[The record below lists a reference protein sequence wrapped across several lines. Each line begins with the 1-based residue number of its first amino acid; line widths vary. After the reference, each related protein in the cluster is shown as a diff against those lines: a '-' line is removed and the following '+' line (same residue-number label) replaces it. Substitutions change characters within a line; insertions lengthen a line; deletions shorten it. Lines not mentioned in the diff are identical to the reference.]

1 MESID
6 ETRYRKYFSPR
17 RPQSRWSE
25 KNRRLAEKL
34 IFEGKMT
41 SRGREAIEEAKRC
54 GNYETVPRMVIT
66 DDHVEELKTLL
77 ASSVLARKNY
87 EKMSPSAKRA
97 YAGGYFS
104 VKTEAGRRKKLLTLI
119 ERLELNLDPM
129 ASLAKAKAE
138 K

>member
-1 MESID
+1 
-6 ETRYRKYFSPR
+6 
-17 RPQSRWSE
+17 
-25 KNRRLAEKL
+25 
-34 IFEGKMT
+34 MT

-54 GNYETVPRMVIT
+54 GTYETMPRLVIT

-77 ASSVLARKNY
+77 ASSALARKNY